1 VKPDLP
7 PTVSRTALLVNGRD
21 EAFRALITDFLA
33 FGDALRDAREEIAA
47 ALGVSAPQYAILMA
61 VARSPAPGGPGVT
74 DVGATLRVSV
84 PFIVSQTRAMVAAGL
99 LRKRADP
106 ADRRRVRLVLTPS
119 CRAALIRLAPTQQR
133 VNDALFAGI
142 DATEFRAL
150 QKMLRKLTA
159 TLAATPKPSE
169 G

>member
-1 VKPDLP
+1 
-7 PTVSRTALLVNGRD
+7 
-21 EAFRALITDFLA
+21 
-33 FGDALRDAREEIAA
+33 
-47 ALGVSAPQYAILMA
+47 
-61 VARSPAPGGPGVT
+61 
-74 DVGATLRVSV
+74 
-84 PFIVSQTRAMVAAGL
+84 
-99 LRKRADP
+99 
-106 ADRRRVRLVLTPS
+106 VLTPS

-150 QKMLRKLTA
+150 QKTLRKLTA